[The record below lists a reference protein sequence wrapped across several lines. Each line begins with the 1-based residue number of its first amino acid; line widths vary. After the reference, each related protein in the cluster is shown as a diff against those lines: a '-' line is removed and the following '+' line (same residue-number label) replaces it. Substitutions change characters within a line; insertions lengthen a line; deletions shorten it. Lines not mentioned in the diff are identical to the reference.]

1 MMGVLDSIANFF
13 TGGLAEKVVDTVKE
27 YFPPSMS
34 EMEKAEFELK
44 LKDVLHKQEIELFKL
59 QNEAE
64 KNLNERIRDYE
75 GTVTDL
81 RSIPLIG
88 TLLIFL
94 RGAFRPLF
102 AYALAYIDF
111 QVFSQSWQIQDEQI
125 KSAFWVINFVVIGFY
140 FGERAIRNVLPLAKE
155 FFKKQ

>member
-1 MMGVLDSIANFF
+1 MGVLDSIANFF

>member
-1 MMGVLDSIANFF
+1 MGLLDSLANFLS
-13 TGGLAEKVVDTVKE
+13 GGLANKVVDTVKD

-34 EMEKAEFELK
+34 EKEKAEFELK
-44 LKDVLHKQEIELFKL
+44 LKEALHKEEVELLRL
-59 QNEAE
+59 QSEAE
-64 KNLNERIRDYE
+64 KNLNERIREYE
-75 GTVTDL
+75 GTAQDL
-81 RSIPLIG
+81 KSIPIIG

-111 QVFSQSWQIQDEQI
+111 MVFGGQWVIHDEQI

-140 FGERAIRNVLPLAKE
+140 FGERAIKNVLPLAKE
-155 FFKKQ
+155 FFRK